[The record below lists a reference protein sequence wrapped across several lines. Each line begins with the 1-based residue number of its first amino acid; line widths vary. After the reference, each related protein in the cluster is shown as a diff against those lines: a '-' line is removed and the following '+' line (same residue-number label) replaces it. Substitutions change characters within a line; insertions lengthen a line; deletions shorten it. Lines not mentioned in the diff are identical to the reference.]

1 MRHCAG
7 FEFPFDSELR
17 AEETWAGSWERVGK
31 GLGSA
36 WDGIGKGLGLVAG
49 NYQHDSRVMT
59 LIVGAA
65 CDTREMGKS

>member
-7 FEFPFDSELR
+7 FEFRLTASRGRSKPGQE
-17 AEETWAGSWERVGK
+17 AGK
-31 GLGSA
+31 GLCLGVD
-36 WDGIGKGLGLVAG
+36 WDGIGMGLGLVAG